1 MNNIQELIERL
12 NRLLDED
19 DDSVNDIW
27 ERTIYDSITAL
38 ESMQAPLSNNIQELI
53 ERLDAIK
60 ALVPEIGMAN
70 CEAPIDDAITALE
83 RLWRENEEYAR
94 RDIMLSDDNT
104 ELQQRNEELE
114 GDLMTCKQTRGAA
127 ISREKEAAQ
136 NMSAIAKENKRLDA
150 ALAEIEDY
158 YGNPCA
164 DIARKARAGE

>member
-1 MNNIQELIERL
+1 M
-12 NRLLDED
+12 
-19 DDSVNDIW
+19 
-27 ERTIYDSITAL
+27 
-38 ESMQAPLSNNIQELI
+38 NNIQELI

-83 RLWRENEEYAR
+83 SMQAPLPEEVEKVCKDLRMEWDSQSMSGVYADNLAADMLEKLWRENEEYAR

-104 ELQQRNEELE
+104 ELQQRIEELE

-150 ALAEIEDY
+150 ALNEIEAKTHS
-158 YGNPCA
+158 GKWKE
-164 DIARKARAGE
+164 IIRKARAGE